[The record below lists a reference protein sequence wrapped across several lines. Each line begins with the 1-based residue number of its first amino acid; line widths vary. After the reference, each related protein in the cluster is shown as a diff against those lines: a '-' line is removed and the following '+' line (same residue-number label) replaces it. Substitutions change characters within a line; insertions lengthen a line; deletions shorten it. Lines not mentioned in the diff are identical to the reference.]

1 MGKRKDST
9 DTDET
14 KNAEDGDVGDSSTT
28 NDNESE
34 QSADLERRSS
44 DTTTPSEDK
53 SEVEE
58 PTSPAKFSKRPRNK
72 PLREKSDL
80 GCSIRRLVKK
90 RRTPSET
97 QEKSFSDFSSV
108 LKSVQDTLQ
117 GIMDIKQKQKARVKE
132 EKEKDT
138 DKKKKKNSK
147 DKIPKTPEL

>member
-44 DTTTPSEDK
+44 DTTTPSEGK

-80 GCSIRRLVKK
+80 RCSIRRLVKK
-90 RRTPSET
+90 RRTPSEKKDISGIDQDEGNRET

-117 GIMDIKQKQKARVKE
+117 GIMDI
-132 EKEKDT
+132 
-138 DKKKKKNSK
+138 
-147 DKIPKTPEL
+147 